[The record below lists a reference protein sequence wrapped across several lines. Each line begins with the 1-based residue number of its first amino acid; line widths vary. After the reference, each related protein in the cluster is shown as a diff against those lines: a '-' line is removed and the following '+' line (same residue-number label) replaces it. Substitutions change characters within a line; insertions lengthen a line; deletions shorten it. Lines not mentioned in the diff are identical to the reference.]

1 MFYGSSHREEIA
13 FTSRS
18 ASYET
23 VELSGAKKKE
33 KKVYLCRDKL

>member
-23 VELSGAKKKE
+23 VELSGAKKKKE
-33 KKVYLCRDKL
+33 SVFV

>member
-23 VELSGAKKKE
+23 VEQKKE